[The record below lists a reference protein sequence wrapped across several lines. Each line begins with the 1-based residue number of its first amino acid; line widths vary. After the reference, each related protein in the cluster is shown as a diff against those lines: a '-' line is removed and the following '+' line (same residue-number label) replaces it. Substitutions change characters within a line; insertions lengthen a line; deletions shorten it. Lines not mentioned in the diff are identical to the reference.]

1 MAIEFTDGTQLP
13 LIERSDEEI
22 AALRDGLARLIGER
36 ESEQLLKRAAVEE
49 FNERIKEIDE
59 RISEV
64 ARVIREEEAAKS

>member
-22 AALRDGLARLIGER
+22 AALRDGLARLVGER
-36 ESEQLLKRAAVEE
+36 EREALLKRAAVEE